1 MTARDVMVVT
11 EPRLMRGFDY
21 RSADGQGIALL
32 LCLDFDTNRSYRQA
46 LGRVGRFG
54 DPCKRFSLFDQE
66 MVDKDQQNELDSKF
80 MSGR

>member
-1 MTARDVMVVT
+1 MTARNVMVVT
-11 EPRLMRGFDY
+11 KPRLMRGFDY
-21 RSADGQGIALL
+21 RSADGNGIALL
-32 LCLDFDTNRSYRQA
+32 LCLGFDTNRSYRQA

-66 MVDKDQQNELDSKF
+66 MVDKNQQNELDSKL

>member
-21 RSADGQGIALL
+21 RSADGRGIALL
-32 LCLDFDTNRSYRQA
+32 LCLGFDTNRSYRQA

-54 DPCKRFSLFDQE
+54 DPFKRFKLFEQE
-66 MVDKDQQNELDSKF
+66 MVEKDKQNELDSALAF
-80 MSGR
+80 GR